1 MSNKEE
7 LNKKEVE
14 RGFLLLGIGSL
25 LSWNTI
31 LSQLDF
37 FINYQKEYHPEIV
50 YGNINFLI
58 NLITQFLLL
67 STKKIFSYK
76 LMFYTSLILF
86 ALILMFFPYITIYF
100 PSEISF
106 KLSCLFIFINGL
118 ANAIICNS
126 MFGLV
131 SFFPIECVIATGA
144 GQGISGILMTIIR
157 YVILLTLNPETSINL
172 SAYIF
177 FGISSFI
184 ILIIIRKI
192 MLLYQNEYFLN
203 ILIKI
208 GEIKSNE
215 KNDNLIENEKGEEL
229 KDLDKINEENNNE
242 NKEKEKNF
250 GIFYLILKI
259 FDINFFVILCFV
271 VTIGLF
277 PGVSIRPNLFG
288 MSIGWKINTIIFLF
302 NLFDTFGRKLLA
314 YVKKPT
320 KFLLYFV
327 SFLRLIFLFTFP
339 LVIYLEK
346 YVIHNQNIIG
356 ILAVLNVSL
365 MALSSGFVVN
375 LCFSLAPE
383 QVENNLKAKAGSC
396 VSLCLSIGLFFGAF
410 AANVINNIIN
420 KF

>member
-1 MSNKEE
+1 
-7 LNKKEVE
+7 
-14 RGFLLLGIGSL
+14 
-25 LSWNTI
+25 
-31 LSQLDF
+31 
-37 FINYQKEYHPEIV
+37 
-50 YGNINFLI
+50 
-58 NLITQFLLL
+58 
-67 STKKIFSYK
+67 
-76 LMFYTSLILF
+76 
-86 ALILMFFPYITIYF
+86 
-100 PSEISF
+100 
-106 KLSCLFIFINGL
+106 
-118 ANAIICNS
+118 

-131 SFFPIECVIATGA
+131 SFFPIENVIATGA

-192 MLLYQNEYFLN
+192 MLLYQNEYFLS

-215 KNDNLIENEKGEEL
+215 KNDNLIENEKEEEL
-229 KDLDKINEENNNE
+229 KDLDKINEENNND

>member
-1 MSNKEE
+1 
-7 LNKKEVE
+7 
-14 RGFLLLGIGSL
+14 
-25 LSWNTI
+25 
-31 LSQLDF
+31 
-37 FINYQKEYHPEIV
+37 
-50 YGNINFLI
+50 
-58 NLITQFLLL
+58 
-67 STKKIFSYK
+67 
-76 LMFYTSLILF
+76 
-86 ALILMFFPYITIYF
+86 
-100 PSEISF
+100 
-106 KLSCLFIFINGL
+106 
-118 ANAIICNS
+118 
-126 MFGLV
+126 
-131 SFFPIECVIATGA
+131 
-144 GQGISGILMTIIR
+144 
-157 YVILLTLNPETSINL
+157 
-172 SAYIF
+172 
-177 FGISSFI
+177 
-184 ILIIIRKI
+184 